1 MSTLTCAIQLGSSR
15 ILAIAAE
22 KDMSHG
28 TFTNIQIES
37 EASSDCISHG
47 RIVNVE
53 KTAMHI
59 RTLIQKLGNR
69 MRTPIAAAYVGV
81 GGMSLHSLVQQP
93 SVKIPDYDVLNSQ
106 PIGQNQHQLIVGE
119 KRIRESIRAAMDRAG
134 IRIVDIIVLPIATAS
149 ILTGPERKKGCVLV
163 DMGAGTTTVS
173 IYKGSELKHL
183 AVIPLGGE
191 SVTFDIQSAGC
202 TYDDAERIKRDWSDV
217 SQEVTPE
224 SPANN
229 APSAMFAEKALPIP
243 QSKLN
248 NIALCRYEEIAANIE
263 HQIEASGFK
272 DQLDAGCILTGGAAY
287 QNGLTTLL
295 LRRLSITQVEMRA
308 YREPTQL
315 GSDRKPHLTNLL
327 ALLSF
332 CNEDCQAPKVTP
344 VVETPRPTP
353 VARSVTPSQ
362 PAPADDNEPT
372 LEIPDREP
380 EKEPEE
386 EVQTQT
392 EKVTEEEVRPSS
404 TFGEFVGRFVK
415 DLFTGQK

>member
-22 KDMSHG
+22 KDMSNG
-28 TFTNIQIES
+28 ALTNIQIES
-37 EASSDCISHG
+37 EVSSDCISHG

-106 PIGQNQHQLIVGE
+106 SIGQNQHQLIVGE
-119 KRIRESIRAAMDRAG
+119 KRIRENIRAAMDRAG

-149 ILTGPERKKGCVLV
+149 ILTGSERKKGCVLV

-173 IYKGSELKHL
+173 IYKGGELKHL

-202 TYDDAERIKRDWSDV
+202 TYEDAERIKRDWSDV

-224 SPANN
+224 SPAGNT
-229 APSAMFAEKALPIP
+229 PSAMFAEKALPIP

-332 CNEDCQAPKVTP
+332 CTEDCQAPKVTP
-344 VVETPRPTP
+344 MVETPRPTP
-353 VARSVTPSQ
+353 VARPVTPSQ

>member
-22 KDMSHG
+22 KDMSNG
-28 TFTNIQIES
+28 ALTNIQIES
-37 EASSDCISHG
+37 EVSSDCISHG

-106 PIGQNQHQLIVGE
+106 SIGQNQHQLIVGE
-119 KRIRESIRAAMDRAG
+119 KRIRENIRAAMDRAG

-149 ILTGPERKKGCVLV
+149 ILTGSERKKGCVLV
-163 DMGAGTTTVS
+163 DMGVGTTTVS
-173 IYKGSELKHL
+173 IYKGGELKHL

-202 TYDDAERIKRDWSDV
+202 TYEDAERIKRDWSDV

-224 SPANN
+224 SPAGNT
-229 APSAMFAEKALPIP
+229 PSAMFAEKALPIP

-332 CNEDCQAPKVTP
+332 CTEDCQAPKVTP
-344 VVETPRPTP
+344 VVETPRPTS
-353 VARSVTPSQ
+353 VARPVTPSQ

>member
-22 KDMSHG
+22 KDMSNG
-28 TFTNIQIES
+28 ALTNIQIES
-37 EASSDCISHG
+37 EVSSDCISHG

-106 PIGQNQHQLIVGE
+106 SIGQNQHQLIVGE
-119 KRIRESIRAAMDRAG
+119 KRIRENIRAAMDRAG

-149 ILTGPERKKGCVLV
+149 ILTGSERKKGCVLV

-173 IYKGSELKHL
+173 IYKGGELKHL

-202 TYDDAERIKRDWSDV
+202 TYEDAERIKRDWSDV

-224 SPANN
+224 SPAGN

-315 GSDRKPHLTNLL
+315 GSDRKPHLTTRL

-332 CNEDCQAPKVTP
+332 CTEDCQAPKVTP
-344 VVETPRPTP
+344 VVETPRPTS
-353 VARSVTPSQ
+353 VARPVTPSQ

>member
-22 KDMSHG
+22 KDMSNG
-28 TFTNIQIES
+28 ALTNIQIES
-37 EASSDCISHG
+37 EVSSDCISHG

-106 PIGQNQHQLIVGE
+106 SIGQNQHQLIVGE
-119 KRIRESIRAAMDRAG
+119 KRIRENIRAAMDRAG

-149 ILTGPERKKGCVLV
+149 ILTGSERKKGCVLV

-173 IYKGSELKHL
+173 IYKGGELKHL

-202 TYDDAERIKRDWSDV
+202 TYEDAERIKRDWSDV

-224 SPANN
+224 SPAGNT
-229 APSAMFAEKALPIP
+229 PSAMFAEKALPIP

-332 CNEDCQAPKVTP
+332 CTEDCQAPKVTP
-344 VVETPRPTP
+344 MVETPRPTS
-353 VARSVTPSQ
+353 VARPVTPSQ